1 MRNISFVN
9 NTFRSV
15 SGCGAT
21 RSGAHGCDH
30 LCTNMSCVLSHVDP
44 ALAGEVHASGNRVFA
59 QSSASAPA
67 SGPAPLRAPLPAP
80 SSPAV
85 AAIPRR
91 LFPSPTQLQVR
102 EGILRGMTN
111 DHGKLHLFKG
121 IPFAT
126 PPLGALRWHP
136 PTPRAPW
143 TGVREAVV
151 DSKSCYQGSNIWDK
165 LSNFSEDCLYLNLW
179 KPANESKDAPLNTA
193 MIYFFGGA
201 FDQGSAMFPLYNGE
215 PLAAA
220 ADDIVVV
227 VCNYRVGVFGFLGGD
242 NLRSSTDNSTG
253 NWGIQD
259 QRACAQW
266 VHDNAEALH
275 VNTSRVLF
283 FGESAGAASVGNH
296 LAQKESWHLFNR
308 AIMESGPV
316 AAEWM
321 ALPLRDANT
330 MLASFA
336 SKTGCAS
343 APVLRTCL
351 EKLSSAALWAV
362 RPSQVCY

>member
-1 MRNISFVN
+1 
-9 NTFRSV
+9 
-15 SGCGAT
+15 
-21 RSGAHGCDH
+21 
-30 LCTNMSCVLSHVDP
+30 MS
-44 ALAGEVHASGNRVFA
+44 N
-59 QSSASAPA
+59 
-67 SGPAPLRAPLPAP
+67 
-80 SSPAV
+80 
-85 AAIPRR
+85 
-91 LFPSPTQLQVR
+91 
-102 EGILRGMTN
+102 
-111 DHGKLHLFKG
+111 
-121 IPFAT
+121 
-126 PPLGALRWHP
+126 
-136 PTPRAPW
+136 
-143 TGVREAVV
+143 
-151 DSKSCYQGSNIWDK
+151 Y
-165 LSNFSEDCLYLNLW
+165 SEDCLYLNLW

-362 RPSQVCY
+362 RREAVCLGIMICTLYSPLYTPSFTICTPMYTYVRPLSTINKYTINTPSAPLNTPYTPYIRLQTTY